1 MSDNMLL
8 RMWILFKTEFM
19 AWRRDPITA
28 LGGIIPS
35 SFILLAFGLLFGG
48 KLMFPIA
55 VINLDSGPYGQKL
68 INSIQSVES
77 PFEMPYYEIMETEP
91 GKAWDD
97 YEHYRIE
104 GIWEIPV
111 DFSSRIESGDS
122 PQIRMYFN
130 NYLDDRAKNHRLYSA
145 EILWHFYEEINM
157 PSPPILVEENY
168 PREVMVHWFPVI
180 GVGVVVMASM
190 LGGIFNMYALTY
202 KESRSGVMVEAAL
215 MTRPVLYMLIPKTI
229 LSILFS
235 LGTGMIM
242 MGVLWLCEGVWPG
255 KLLWLVLVLMT
266 IIALFWVSISLL
278 AGLSVRDYMGGAI
291 GVALTGILVFFIG
304 GGLNFVRTN
313 TEKVLKVAW
322 LFPNTHAVDAF
333 RDLVLFNQIPEDL
346 GFILFITCSLSF
358 SVLIVC
364 WLLAGRNIRRKVS

>member
-1 MSDNMLL
+1 MSDHVLL
-8 RMWILFKTEFM
+8 RMWILLKTEFI

-28 LGGIIPS
+28 LGGIVPS
-35 SFILLAFGLLFGG
+35 SFILIAFGLLFGG

-68 INSIQSVES
+68 IDSISSVES
-77 PFEMPYYEIMETEP
+77 PFEMPYYEIVETEP
-91 GKAWDD
+91 EKAWDD

-104 GIWEIPV
+104 GIWEIPAE
-111 DFSSRIESGDS
+111 FSSRIESGDF

-145 EILWHFYEEINM
+145 EILWNFYEEIGM
-157 PSPPILVEENY
+157 PAPPVLLGEDY
-168 PREVMVHWFPVI
+168 PGHTMVHWFPVI

-202 KESRSGVMVEAAL
+202 KENRSGVMVEAAL
-215 MTRPVLYMLIPKTI
+215 MTRPILYILIPKTI
-229 LSILFS
+229 LSIIFS

-242 MGVLWLCEGVWPG
+242 MGVLWLWEGVWPE
-255 KLLWLVLVLMT
+255 KLLWLVLVLMA
-266 IIALFWVSISLL
+266 IIALFWVSISLV
-278 AGLSVRDYMGGAI
+278 AGLSVKDYMGGAI

-322 LFPNTHAVDAF
+322 FFPNTHAVDTF
-333 RDLVLFNQIPEDL
+333 RDLILFNQIPEDL
-346 GFILFITCSLSF
+346 GSILFITCCISF

-364 WLLAGRNIRRKVS
+364 WLVAGRNIRRKVS